1 MRVGTTIETVGQ
13 ISAKVQFGEFYFT
26 NIMCLV
32 VKSDCPILI
41 GRNIVKHNSI
51 QKTVYYND
59 RIVFHRKLGQANI
72 EHVVRLILHAPRRTL
87 HAPSSELI
95 IPSQLAVVN
104 ADQRY
109 IQQLSLKEKKFDGL
123 KPICVFHS
131 IKISTTRPSWRRWLT

>member
-1 MRVGTTIETVGQ
+1 MRVGTTIETVEQ
-13 ISAKVQFGEFYFT
+13 ILAKVQFGEFYFT
-26 NIMCLV
+26 NIMCLI

-95 IPSQLAVVN
+95 TPSQLEPTVVN
-104 ADQRY
+104 GDQRC
-109 IQQLSLKEKKFDGL
+109 ILQLSLK
-123 KPICVFHS
+123 
-131 IKISTTRPSWRRWLT
+131 